1 MTPSMADLPITPE
14 TAYQSKIIHAYLQEL
29 ERHETYAATCATH
42 LPESQAETFASL
54 SPTGQLR
61 CAALISALTRLRA
74 ESFFSSI
81 RISAVA
87 TEKSITATT
96 CLENGMEG
104 TLIEAI
110 DENGPTYMIT
120 LTDDGGTMITR
131 RILLRPDRDKA
142 VDNLKEI
149 IDAVRRA
156 QP

>member
-1 MTPSMADLPITPE
+1 MKPARADLPITIE
-14 TAYQSKIIHAYLQEL
+14 TVYQSKVIHAYLQEL
-29 ERHETYAATCATH
+29 ERHEAYAATCTTH
-42 LPESQAETFASL
+42 LPEDQAETFAAL

-61 CAALISALTRLRA
+61 CAALIGALTRLRA

-87 TEKSITATT
+87 TEKSITATIH
-96 CLENGMEG
+96 LENGMEG
-104 TLIEAI
+104 ALIEAI
-110 DENGPTYMIT
+110 DENGPTYMNT

-142 VDNLKEI
+142 VDSLREVV
-149 IDAVRRA
+149 DAVRRA